1 MKKLIMMMA
10 MAATVSA
17 FAAQNDPLIPVRVE
31 KGATYD
37 VLCKGERQFS
47 FTSNRTG
54 LATVQGIASES
65 ANPGDYEVNL
75 LSAASDQNANDGE
88 TSGSSGES
96 PIASIADMTCT
107 YKDGKVVL
115 PGERLIVVQCDKG
128 HGFEGFNYNGLMND
142 GIYNAPLK
150 SFLASDGGK
159 FAIEDMPGLKPE
171 LYDYYPIVLDTRL
184 PNGVLS
190 ADSEGTPTLVR
201 AWGEFVENEGTSVL
215 WHEIELGG
223 NAFAQGFD
231 FDPTSMLA
239 DGYAAIYGMYGES
252 DTKWYVFP
260 TPSAYVSNLTSKVE
274 LDATKNYWA
283 INPQPAEIGNKFA
296 LEAAYSFCAFKD
308 AEEQELVLAVIGD
321 MRTVDIKKLN
331 PADVYAGE
339 PAKQAKFYEWFVRV
353 VPFFD
358 WNADFEVSFDGEIAK
373 DSVILAGS
381 YGYHEAWGSMMPTE
395 SEGMSW
401 AGSSVP
407 FAMVPGK
414 KFRLLTDN
422 GRYDVK
428 VSYAEIC
435 TKVREFMCGVY
446 NHALE
451 NYGKTI
457 TVRLNLYQT
466 KREAD
471 GVLKETGRKY
481 TVGTYDYTFR
491 GPLTVTFEQGPTA
504 PKDEVLPKSFAT
516 NWDGKAAIKLDVPTY
531 DTTIHSNDTF
541 VGWSNS
547 VKLVNLVYVPTNT
560 WGDLKLWSE
569 WKKAKTIVINPDTNK
584 TENVASIKVAD
595 DWLEENNLKGATP
608 EQVAETL
615 QKPAADGGKIP
626 LWQTYVL
633 GLNPSGTVSVVATE
647 KLSDDKALVVST
659 VEAPAPDAGFKVTYS
674 LDKIDKTTEKPID
687 DAHTGEEQET
697 KDIAIDLEPQG
708 GETPTGYYK
717 MNVFITP
724 VKDDV
729 VVKDEQVQVKSEVTV
744 GVLTVKTEEPVVP
757 VAIPWTSLAEAP
769 DENAEIPASEIVQ
782 PQGLTDGDQLF
793 VYNREGEVYT
803 TLTLT
808 GGKWVA
814 DAETIPVGETGTP
827 EEPTQA
833 GVVPT
838 VKRGYGMWL
847 KRQDPSKSF
856 HLFGQYNKNAVSTKI
871 DKGDAK
877 KPEYNLIAPTGIE
890 PETDLNEIKTLNP
903 GTSTE
908 DKLMIVKDGQ
918 PTYYN
923 YRNGKWGYSK
933 QVVEENKG
941 RMVIRN
947 KRVEDAKVTTGTGLW
962 YISAGGEPEIKW
974 NN

>member
-1 MKKLIMMMA
+1 MKRIMFMVAVMA
-10 MAATVSA
+10 GSVSL
-17 FAAQNDPLIPVRVE
+17 FAAQNDPVIPAKVEAGRTYALLCRGELVRNYTANATTDMNFQGDAKLSDNAADYEVVLVDGTFELE
-31 KGATYD
+31 KFVCTYSTGA
-37 VLCKGERQFS
+37 VFAKGERLLLVKCTKGFG
-47 FTSNRTG
+47 FKG
-54 LATVQGIASES
+54 L
-65 ANPGDYEVNL
+65 NW
-75 LSAASDQNANDGE
+75 
-88 TSGSSGES
+88 
-96 PIASIADMTCT
+96 
-107 YKDGKVVL
+107 DGKPVDETNNKIIWT
-115 PGERLIVVQCDKG
+115 GTTADA
-128 HGFEGFNYNGLMND
+128 N
-142 GIYNAPLK
+142 
-150 SFLASDGGK
+150 GK
-159 FAIEDMPGLKPE
+159 FVLANLPATSDDT
-171 LYDYYPIVLDTRL
+171 YDYQFIVLDTRL
-184 PNGVLS
+184 PNGVIGS
-190 ADSEGTPTLVR
+190 DAAGDPKVVCG
-201 AWGEFVENEGTSVL
+201 WGEFISLGDDLSTTSIRWNKVTIGLTGTAPAPY
-215 WHEIELGG
+215 
-223 NAFAQGFD
+223 NKTFD
-231 FDPTSMLA
+231 FDPTPYLA
-239 DGYAAIYGMYGES
+239 SGFATVSPEDG
-252 DTKWYVFP
+252 KWEVYKLPEAWVEPYENKALKKGDNYYHLRSETDIPASF
-260 TPSAYVSNLTSKVE
+260 TLESAY
-274 LDATKNYWA
+274 
-283 INPQPAEIGNKFA
+283 KFSAFDTA
-296 LEAAYSFCAFKD
+296 LEDVALKYLNGETLTTEEN
-308 AEEQELVLAVIGD
+308 AEVL
-321 MRTVDIKKLN
+321 K
-331 PADVYAGE
+331 
-339 PAKQAKFYEWFVRV
+339 WFNQVQ
-353 VPFFD
+353 PFWG
-358 WNADFEVSFDGEIAK
+358 WNADFEVSFDREVEA
-373 DSVILAGS
+373 DSVILAGWYDYVS
-381 YGYHEAWGSMMPTE
+381 AWGSKYSFDWTGTP
-395 SEGMSW
+395 W
-401 AGSSVP
+401 VGSSP
-407 FAMVPGK
+407 SENFVPGVTEPI
-414 KFRLLTDN
+414 RLL
-422 GRYDVK
+422 K
-428 VSYAEIC
+428 SYIGQKGAVTMTYEEIC
-435 TKVREFMCGVY
+435 TKVIQFLCGVK
-446 NHALE
+446 NLSAK
-451 NYGKTI
+451 NYGTTM
-457 TVRLNLYQT
+457 TVRLCIYEN
-466 KREAD
+466 
-471 GVLKETGRKY
+471 TGRCQESGRR
-481 TVGTYDYTFR
+481 VVIGTYDYTFK
-491 GPLTVTFEQGPTA
+491 GPLNVTFDHGPTA
-504 PKDEVLPKSFAT
+504 PKDEVLPDGFST
-516 NWDGKAAIKLDVPTY
+516 NWDGKAAIKLDVPAY
-531 DTTIHSNDTF
+531 NATIHSNDTF

-569 WKKAKTIVINPDTNK
+569 WKKAQTIVINPDTNK
-584 TENVASIKVAD
+584 TENVASIKVSD
-595 DWLEENNLKGATP
+595 EWIEKNLKDVEP
-608 EQVAETL
+608 EKVAEAL

-687 DAHTGEEQET
+687 DEHTGKEQET

-757 VAIPWTSLAEAP
+757 VAIPWTSLAETP
-769 DENAEIPASEIVQ
+769 DANAEIPADEIVQ

-808 GGKWVA
+808 GGKWIA
-814 DAETIPVGETGTP
+814 DAETIPVGETGTAGEATP
-827 EEPTQA
+827 A

-903 GTSTE
+903 GESTE

-933 QVVEENKG
+933 QVVEESKG

-962 YISAGGEPEIKW
+962 YISAGGEPTIEW